1 VSIRQLGTVDFVA
14 HNVPSAYR
22 KKVLEA
28 FQRHH
33 TPLHMGVELPTL
45 EAIKR
50 FVAMGNGV
58 ALIPGLCVEHEL
70 ARRELVAVP
79 VRELR
84 MERKLR
90 IINRKGSGLSHA
102 AQAFLK
108 VVEQFAV
115 QEKRYLFQHER

>member
-1 VSIRQLGTVDFVA
+1 
-14 HNVPSAYR
+14 
-22 KKVLEA
+22 
-28 FQRHH
+28 
-33 TPLHMGVELPTL
+33 MGVELPTL

-50 FVAMGNGV
+50 FVAMGHGV

-79 VRELR
+79 VKELR

-90 IINRKGSGLSHA
+90 IVSRKRASHSHA

-108 VVEQFAV
+108 VAEQFSR
-115 QEKRYLFQHER
+115 EHERYLFQNERS